1 MFLCLLSTSVCS
13 VSVSAL
19 LKLLWRKQK
28 LRKVPEEEGVRK
40 RIRAKTERQEVGDK
54 DPNKTRTET
63 GEGGQSLREK
73 GRERSGI
80 KTFWIKPRV
89 PFL

>member
-1 MFLCLLSTSVCS
+1 MPPQYKCVFRVCLCPPQTSLEETETEES
-13 VSVSAL
+13 
-19 LKLLWRKQK
+19 
-28 LRKVPEEEGVRK
+28 PTEEEGVRK